1 MRVFSFPWT
10 SVPTSSVTGGGGT
23 QAALEFVLTLY
34 SGNAIAPENLATLQY
49 HTS

>member
-10 SVPTSSVTGGGGT
+10 SVPTSSVTGGGT

-34 SGNAIAPENLATLQY
+34 SGDAIAPENLATLQY